1 MIQKKIMECIKTSK
15 RKGLFCGIFL
25 FFVSFFHVIAQDTL
39 IKNAEV
45 DSIAIA
51 AIQAKLLQDPLSK
64 AHIFLSEKRSN
75 PLLDSLR
82 AQITVNGNDFVR
94 WMRDMDS
101 LKAKRTH
108 AKQEV
113 TYKYTRPNWVVV
125 TLFFLLLGIGLV
137 RTFFTSMFRNIVYAY
152 YNEQAT
158 QDISKEDS
166 VVTSWPYI
174 FLYVLFSFSLGLF
187 LLIYISAFADSHML
201 TIENFFKLSGFVA
214 ALFVIKILL
223 VRLLASIFELQRTA
237 REYIA
242 VLYLIYFNSM
252 LILMPVLLIVTFAPV
267 YYFKFLLSLFAG
279 VVFILFIYKFS
290 VTAIR
295 LLGQL
300 KFSIFYLILYLCALE
315 LAPILILVKALNS

>member
-1 MIQKKIMECIKTSK
+1 MECIKTSK

-152 YNEQAT
+152 
-158 QDISKEDS
+158 
-166 VVTSWPYI
+166 
-174 FLYVLFSFSLGLF
+174 
-187 LLIYISAFADSHML
+187 
-201 TIENFFKLSGFVA
+201 
-214 ALFVIKILL
+214 
-223 VRLLASIFELQRTA
+223 
-237 REYIA
+237 
-242 VLYLIYFNSM
+242 
-252 LILMPVLLIVTFAPV
+252 
-267 YYFKFLLSLFAG
+267 
-279 VVFILFIYKFS
+279 
-290 VTAIR
+290 
-295 LLGQL
+295 
-300 KFSIFYLILYLCALE
+300 
-315 LAPILILVKALNS
+315 